1 MHRANAAATSGSAMR
16 IVSAGV
22 ALIEYGYLL
31 SVDGKDDMSLKKS
44 LNAAATDA
52 LLKLDGMSI
61 QEVERLAT
69 GAYRVRGYEV
79 RVLDS
84 ADSQDND
91 LLLTR
96 ETQRV
101 LLQCKYWKT
110 RKIGEM
116 PVRELYGVMAAHSA
130 TGGVLISSGTF
141 SLEASRF
148 AGLGGIELL
157 DAGKFRQLLSRESAQ
172 PAHSLVG

>member
-1 MHRANAAATSGSAMR
+1 MR

-22 ALIEYGYLL
+22 AFTDHGYFT
-31 SVDGKDDMSLKKS
+31 SGCGKENMSSKKP

-52 LLKLDGMSI
+52 LLNIEGLSM

-69 GAYRVRGYEV
+69 GAYQVRGYEV
-79 RVLDS
+79 RSLKSGDS
-84 ADSQDND
+84 KDDV

-96 ETQRV
+96 DAQRL
-101 LLQCKYWKT
+101 LLQCQYWKT

-116 PVRELYGVMAAHSA
+116 PVRELYGAMAAHSA
-130 TGGVLISSGTF
+130 TGGVLISAGTF

-148 AGLGGIELL
+148 ARLGGIELL
-157 DAGKFRQLLSRESAQ
+157 DGSKFRQLLSRPDAASVDSGRAR
-172 PAHSLVG
+172 SLAV

>member
-1 MHRANAAATSGSAMR
+1 MSEKRKGGMGS
-16 IVSAGV
+16 
-22 ALIEYGYLL
+22 
-31 SVDGKDDMSLKKS
+31 KKS
-44 LNAAATDA
+44 LNAAATDT
-52 LLKLDGMSI
+52 LLNIEGLST

-69 GAYRVRGYEV
+69 GAYRVRGYDV
-79 RVLDS
+79 RALKGD
-84 ADSQDND
+84 DGDDND

-96 ETQRV
+96 DEQRL

-130 TGGVLISSGTF
+130 TGGVLISAGTF

-157 DAGKFRQLLSRESAQ
+157 DGSKFRQLLSRQSAQ
-172 PAHSLVG
+172 AAESDAARSLAG

>member
-1 MHRANAAATSGSAMR
+1 MR

-22 ALIEYGYLL
+22 SLIDYGYLL
-31 SVDGKDDMSLKKS
+31 SVGEKDDMGSKKS

-61 QEVERLAT
+61 QEVERLAS

-79 RVLDS
+79 RVLSS
-84 ADSQDND
+84 ADSHDND

-96 ETQRV
+96 ESQRV
-101 LLQCKYWKT
+101 LLQCKFWKT

-157 DAGKFRQLLSRESAQ
+157 DAGKFRQLLGRESAQ
-172 PAHSLVG
+172 TGQSESGQSGPAHSLVG